1 MDAYYVYVYKEDS
14 EVVYVGMGQKG
25 RAWHCG
31 YMRGDTEE
39 RQTWKEEQIA
49 KGKLPCDWVTVI
61 ERGLSKAEAK
71 ELEEFMI
78 EEIRPKLN
86 RLNNPNYDHRKIPL
100 DLKKIKQLR
109 KAGLSYANIAL
120 KLGVSTMT
128 VYRQFNKEIV

>member
-1 MDAYYVYVYKEDS
+1 MDGYYVYVYKENS
-14 EVVYVGMGQKG
+14 EIVYVGMGQKG

-39 RQTWKEEQIA
+39 RQAWKEEQIA
-49 KGKLPCDWVTVI
+49 KGKLPCDWVTIV

-71 ELEEFMI
+71 DLEVFMI
-78 EEIRPKLN
+78 AEIKPKLN
-86 RLNNPNYDHRKIPL
+86 RHHNPNYDHSRTPL

-120 KLGVSTMT
+120 KLGTSTMT
-128 VYRQFNKEIV
+128 VYRQFNKETA

>member
-1 MDAYYVYVYKEDS
+1 MDAYYVYVYKEEGS
-14 EVVYVGMGQKG
+14 TVYVGMGQKG

-31 YMRGDTEE
+31 YMRGDSQE
-39 RQTWKEEQIA
+39 RQDWKAEQIE
-49 KGKLPCDWVTVI
+49 KGKLPGDWVTII
-61 ERGLSKAEAK
+61 ERGLSKAEAR
-71 ELEEFMI
+71 ELEVFMI

-86 RLNNPNYDHRKIPL
+86 RLNNPDYDHRKIPL

-128 VYRQFNKEIV
+128 VYRQFNKETV

>member
-1 MDAYYVYVYKEDS
+1 MDAYYVYVYKEEGDT
-14 EVVYVGMGQKG
+14 VYVGMGQKG

-49 KGKLPCDWVTVI
+49 KGKLPCDWVTVV

-71 ELEEFMI
+71 DLEEFMI
-78 EEIRPKLN
+78 AEIKPKLN
-86 RLNNPNYDHRKIPL
+86 KLHNPNYDHSRTPL

-120 KLGVSTMT
+120 KLGTSTMT
-128 VYRQFNKEIV
+128 VYRQFNKELV

>member
-1 MDAYYVYVYKEDS
+1 MDAYYVYVYKEGTD
-14 EVVYVGMGQKG
+14 VVYVGMGQKG
-25 RAWHCG
+25 RAWTCG

-49 KGKLPCDWVTVI
+49 KGKLPCDWVTVV

-78 EEIRPKLN
+78 KELKPKLN
-86 RLNNPNYDHRKIPL
+86 RLHNTSYDHRRIPL

-109 KAGLSYANIAL
+109 KAGMSYAKIAL

-128 VYRQFNKEIV
+128 VYRQFNKEAV

>member
-1 MDAYYVYVYKEDS
+1 MDAYYVYVYKEGTDT
-14 EVVYVGMGQKG
+14 VYVGMGQKG

-39 RQTWKEEQIA
+39 RQAWKEEQIA
-49 KGKLPCDWVTVI
+49 KGKLPCDWVTVV

-78 EEIRPKLN
+78 AEIKPKLN
-86 RLNNPNYDHRKIPL
+86 RHHNPNYDHRRTPL
-100 DLKKIKQLR
+100 DLNKIKQLR
-109 KAGLSYANIAL
+109 KAGVSYAQIAL

-128 VYRQFNKEIV
+128 VYRQFNKELV